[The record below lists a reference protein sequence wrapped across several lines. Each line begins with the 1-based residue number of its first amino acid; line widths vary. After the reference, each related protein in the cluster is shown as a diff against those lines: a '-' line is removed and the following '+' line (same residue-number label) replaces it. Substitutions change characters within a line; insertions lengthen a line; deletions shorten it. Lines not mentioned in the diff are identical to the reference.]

1 MSNIRQLTSD
11 SVGTTIQNS
20 VFRPKSVYYS
30 ILFPNNIS
38 FLRKNTW
45 HLVTPFVI
53 KKKNVVKYKEHFVN
67 LEFKVLSLV
76 LAKKNLYLPSSFL
89 CIILRKGLI
98 RILRDLK
105 NGWNENKIFV
115 LSIFS
120 HTSPG
125 AAAVSCGHKKET
137 WVYVNSLSSGCRT
150 ALIRAALAIIYWS
163 SAKKYTKIELIL
175 PWVLK
180 GKCYSHL

>member
-1 MSNIRQLTSD
+1 MSNVRPLTSD
-11 SVGTTIQNS
+11 SVGTPIQNS

-30 ILFPNNIS
+30 ILFPNNTS
-38 FLRKNTW
+38 FLRKNTC

-53 KKKNVVKYKEHFVN
+53 KKKKNWVKYKEHFVN

-76 LAKKNLYLPSSFL
+76 LAKNVYLPSSFL
-89 CIILRKGLI
+89 CIILRKGLT

-105 NGWNENKIFV
+105 NGWNENKIFI

-125 AAAVSCGHKKET
+125 ASAASCGHKKET
-137 WVYVNSLSSGCRT
+137 WVYVNPLSSGCRT
-150 ALIRAALAIIYWS
+150 ALIRAALATIYWS

-180 GKCYSHL
+180 GKSYSHS